1 MKSMGITRS
10 GCPDGAGRAAHRV
23 PASTQNLTL
32 DVVPLDAQKGHAV
45 DLGHL

>member
-10 GCPDGAGRAAHRV
+10 GCPDGAGRAVHFV

-32 DVVPLDAQKGHAV
+32 DVVLLDA
-45 DLGHL
+45 